1 MPQIFHPSTN
11 TISRVSIAAAVLA
24 LTAFA
29 LVGGA
34 LQRSPY
40 LTEVGVPREQPI
52 PFSHKHHVSGIG
64 IDCRYCHT
72 SVEES
77 SFAGI
82 PPTKTCMNCHSQIW
96 ADSPYL
102 EPVRESWRTGNPI
115 KWTRVYDLPD
125 FVYFN
130 HSIHVNKGV
139 GCSTCH
145 GRVDLMP
152 LTYQAASLQMEW
164 CLQCHR
170 QPEMFIRPK
179 SQVFQMDW
187 PPTEWAQS

>member
-1 MPQIFHPSTN
+1 MPQIFYPSTN

-40 LTEVGVPREQPI
+40 LTEVGVPRDQPV
-52 PFSHKHHVSGIG
+52 PFSHEHHVRGLG

-82 PPTKTCMNCHSQIW
+82 PPTETCMTCHSKVWTNAPILQPIRTSW
-96 ADSPYL
+96 ALNKPLAGPGGDKTVAPGW
-102 EPVRESWRTGNPI
+102 VRVHN
-115 KWTRVYDLPD
+115 LPQ
-125 FVYFN
+125 F
-130 HSIHVNKGV
+130 
-139 GCSTCH
+139 
-145 GRVDLMP
+145 
-152 LTYQAASLQMEW
+152 
-164 CLQCHR
+164 
-170 QPEMFIRPK
+170 
-179 SQVFQMDW
+179 
-187 PPTEWAQS
+187 